1 MTTARDVMTE
11 GAEYL
16 HGDATVAEASQR
28 LAEESVG
35 AVPVC
40 DSDGHLRGLVTDRD
54 IVIGVVAP
62 GKDPHETKLIDL
74 VQGEAV
80 TIGAD
85 DSVEE
90 AIDTMKRHQ
99 VRRLAV
105 IDGDK
110 LVGMISQADLARSCP
125 PEQVGELV
133 AAISE

>member
-1 MTTARDVMTE
+1 MTE

-28 LAEESVG
+28 LAKESVG

-125 PEQVGELV
+125 PEQVGALV